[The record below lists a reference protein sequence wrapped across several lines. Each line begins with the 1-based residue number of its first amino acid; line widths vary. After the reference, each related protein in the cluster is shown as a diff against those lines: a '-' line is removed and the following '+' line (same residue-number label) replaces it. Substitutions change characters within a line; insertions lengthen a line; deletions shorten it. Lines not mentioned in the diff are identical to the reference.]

1 MKNYT
6 TNESRKFLKILK
18 KTNEEEKLKMLKRM
32 IKKYHIEETI
42 K

>member
-6 TNESRKFLKILK
+6 TSESKKFFKILK
-18 KTNEEEKLKMLKRM
+18 KTNEEQKLKMLKRM
-32 IKKYHIEETI
+32 LKKYRIETI